1 MVKWVWG
8 KTGPLSKMFR
18 ALAEALEGD
27 ELPAPIPEPRTE
39 RKPKV
44 YSEPPAPLAEREAPR
59 RVRDIQGRYTTEG
72 YVSPAAK
79 LGLEDPLKVLL
90 GTPTSSGVP
99 DVPPPSQLIDPLAL
113 LLRKEDYVQ
122 SAKLG
127 VVLAEKAREAAR
139 TVKAVVQKVLPIV
152 QPAELPPALKA
163 FDPRAEGTGL
173 GGTRAPPPSARAP
186 REEALKIAARTGNNF
201 RTDDVMDLTLGQHTR
216 EAEKITM
223 VFEAPPKREANF
235 SYIAARAKDELRS
248 RTTDDQYYV
257 SSASLDQTVQPV
269 PARTK
274 ERLDPILQAT
284 LPDRRIFREGWE
296 DYNFC
301 TDIPAAT
308 PAHKVPV
315 RCAKE
320 AFLAAGGS
328 LQGLGLPADTTAE
341 LYSLPTWAEMKI
353 FLARLAAEIRSPHPN
368 TQQAA
373 QRALLGGA
381 QRPTERRWEPG
392 MEVFARVGPSRT
404 LVRRRIVSGFP
415 LPTAAFPEFVGAQAD
430 YLAVGALYVD
440 SPQKWRWSVRATAG
454 LLLTVNKEM
463 WDFEVESRDEPGDF
477 RALRAGRHTSRE
489 ATALSPYKPHYL
501 RINWSAYPEDI
512 VEWQEAVPGS
522 KPKLLGGGAVKLTQ
536 SAKAPMMRF
545 AVYARERSSP
555 PRGTYAN
562 PQFVGTFGSGR
573 RFEERR
579 CPDVFYS
586 LTHDVEIDNRR
597 NTLAGYDS
605 YAVFKTQ
612 SFWQCTTPVSPMAWR
627 TLTWVMRF
635 EVLPTA
641 GASPMRCVAGAYPFF
656 LYLAYTPARSGSDPL
671 AQGVYLYLYRQKGA
685 SYVFSRQRIERAS
698 WYYISV
704 SYTDGIPGNLTLR
717 VVPMKD
723 AVANVR
729 TLYSPAAVGTMRVED
744 DVFYRMQPAE
754 AAGAAGS
761 DVPYLSLGWQK
772 YGGGSAGMTAMVA
785 RMHVFDY
792 TLAEEDYKVDIADA
806 WEKEW
811 WN

>member
-1 MVKWVWG
+1 
-8 KTGPLSKMFR
+8 MFR

-27 ELPAPIPEPRTE
+27 ELPAPIPEPRRPPE

-44 YSEPPAPLAEREAPR
+44 YSEPPDSTREAPR
-59 RVRDIQGRYTTEG
+59 RARDIHGRYTTEG
-72 YVSPAAK
+72 YVSPAIK

-90 GTPTSSGVP
+90 GTPTSSAVP
-99 DVPPPSQLIDPLAL
+99 DVPSPSQLIDPLAL

-127 VVLAEKAREAAR
+127 VVLAEKAREAGRA
-139 TVKAVVQKVLPIV
+139 VKAAAQKVLPIV
-152 QPAELPPALKA
+152 EPAELPPALKA

-173 GGTRAPPPSARAP
+173 GGSRVPPPSARAP

-201 RTDDVMDLTLGQHTR
+201 RTDDVLDLTLGQHTQ

-235 SYIAARAKDELRS
+235 SYIAARAKDELRT

-257 SSASLDQTVQPV
+257 SSAALDRSAQPV

-328 LQGLGLPADTTAE
+328 LQGLGLPADATAE

-381 QRPTERRWEPG
+381 ARPTERRWEPG

-430 YLAVGALYVD
+430 YLAIGALYVD

-489 ATALSPYKPHYL
+489 ATALTPYKPHYL

-512 VEWQEAVPGS
+512 VEYQEAVPGS
-522 KPKLLGGGAVKLTQ
+522 KPKLLGSGAVKLTQ
-536 SAKAPMMRF
+536 SVKAPMMRF

-579 CPDVFYS
+579 CPDLFYS

-656 LYLAYTPARSGSDPL
+656 LYLAYTPARAGADPL

-685 SYVFSRQRIERAS
+685 AYVFSRQRIERAS

-704 SYTDGIPGNLTLR
+704 SYTDGIPGNLALR
-717 VVPMKD
+717 VVAMKD

-729 TLYSPAAVGTMRVED
+729 TLYSATAQAIMRVED

-754 AAGAAGS
+754 ATGAVGS
-761 DVPYLSLGWQK
+761 DIPYLSLGWQK
-772 YGGGSAGMTAMVA
+772 YGGGSAGMTAIVA

-792 TLAEEDYKVDIADA
+792 TLSEDDYKVDIADA

>member
-1 MVKWVWG
+1 
-8 KTGPLSKMFR
+8 MFR

-27 ELPAPIPEPRTE
+27 ELPAPIPEPRRPTE

-44 YSEPPAPLAEREAPR
+44 YSEPPDSTREPPR
-59 RVRDIQGRYTTEG
+59 RARDIHGRYTLEG
-72 YVSPAAK
+72 YISPVSK
-79 LGLEDPLKVLL
+79 LGLEDPLTVLL
-90 GTPTSSGVP
+90 GQPASGLTPGVP
-99 DVPPPSQLIDPLAL
+99 HPSQMIDPLAL
-113 LLRKEDYVQ
+113 LLRKEDYTQ

-127 VVLAEKAREAAR
+127 AVLAEKAREAAR
-139 TVKAVVQKVLPIV
+139 AVKAVVQAVLPIV
-152 QPAELPPALKA
+152 EPAELPPALKA

-173 GGTRAPPPSARAP
+173 GGTRAPPESARAP
-186 REEALKIAARTGNNF
+186 RTEALKLAAKTANNF
-201 RTDDVMDLTLGQHTR
+201 RTDDVLNLSLGAHTQ
-216 EAEKITM
+216 EAEKITNI
-223 VFEAPPKREANF
+223 FEAPPKQEPNF
-235 SYIAARAKDELRS
+235 SYIAARAKDELRT
-248 RTTDDQYYV
+248 RTTDDRYYV
-257 SSASLDQTVQPV
+257 RSASLDQVTQPI

-284 LPDRRIFREGWE
+284 LPDRRVFREGWE

-301 TDIPAAT
+301 SDIPAAT
-308 PAHKVPV
+308 PSHKVPV

-320 AFLAAGGS
+320 AFLSAGGS
-328 LQGLGLPADTTAE
+328 LAGLGLPADTTAE

-353 FLARLAAEIRSPHPN
+353 FLAGLAAEIRSPNPN

-373 QRALLGGA
+373 QRSLLGGA
-381 QRPTERRWEPG
+381 GRPTERNWQPG

-404 LVRRRIVSGFP
+404 LVRRRVVGGFP

-430 YLAVGALYVD
+430 YLAIGALYVD

-463 WDFEVESRDEPGDF
+463 WDFEVETRDEPGDF
-477 RALRAGRHTSRE
+477 RALKAGRHTSRE
-489 ATALSPYKPHYL
+489 ATALTPYKPHYL

-512 VEWQEAVPGS
+512 VEFQEAVPGAA
-522 KPKLLGGGAVKLTQ
+522 PKLLGNGAVKLTQ
-536 SAKAPMMRF
+536 VAKAPMMRF

-641 GASPMRCVAGAYPFF
+641 GSSPMRCVAGAYPFF
-656 LYLAYTPARSGSDPL
+656 LYLAYTPAQRRPDGEEVV
-671 AQGVYLYLYRQKGA
+671 QGVYLYVYRQRGSA
-685 SYVFSRQRIERAS
+685 YVYSRQRIERAS

-704 SYTDGIPGNLTLR
+704 SYKDGVPGNLTLR
-717 VVPMKD
+717 VVGMKD
-723 AVANVR
+723 AVSNVR
-729 TLYSPAAVGTMRVED
+729 TLYGRQAEAVMRVED
-744 DVFYRMQPAE
+744 DVFYRVQPLE
-754 AAGAAGS
+754 GGEGGGAAAAH
-761 DVPYLSLGWQK
+761 VPYLTLGWQK
-772 YGGGSAGMTAMVA
+772 YGGSPGMTAMVA

-792 TLAEEDYKVDIADA
+792 TLSEEDYKVDIADA
-806 WEKEW
+806 WEKDW

>member
-1 MVKWVWG
+1 
-8 KTGPLSKMFR
+8 MFR
-18 ALAEALEGD
+18 ALAEALAGD
-27 ELPAPIPEPRTE
+27 EVPAPIPEPRQRSE

-44 YSEPPAPLAEREAPR
+44 YSEPPDSTREAPR
-59 RVRDIQGRYTTEG
+59 RARDIHGRYTTEG
-72 YVSPAAK
+72 YVSPVTK
-79 LGLEDPLKVLL
+79 LGLEDPLTALL
-90 GTPTSSGVP
+90 GHPASGLQPAVP
-99 DVPPPSQLIDPLAL
+99 HPSQMIDPLAL

-127 VVLAEKAREAAR
+127 AVLAEKAREAGRA
-139 TVKAVVQKVLPIV
+139 VKAAVQTVLPIV
-152 QPAELPPALKA
+152 EPAELPPALKA
-163 FDPRAEGTGL
+163 FDPRTEGTGL
-173 GGTRAPPPSARAP
+173 GGTRAPPASARAP
-186 REEALKIAARTGNNF
+186 RTEALKLAARTGNNF
-201 RTDDVMDLTLGQHTR
+201 RTDDVLGLSLGAHTQ

-223 VFEAPPKREANF
+223 VFEAPPKQEANF
-235 SYIAARAKDELRS
+235 SYIAARGKDELRT
-248 RTTDDQYYV
+248 RTTDDRYYV
-257 SSASLDQTVQPV
+257 RTASLDQVEQPI

-284 LPDRRIFREGWE
+284 LPDRRVFREGWE

-301 TDIPAAT
+301 SDIPAAT

-320 AFLAAGGS
+320 AFLSAGGS

-353 FLARLAAEIRSPHPN
+353 FLAGLAAEIRSPNPN

-373 QRALLGGA
+373 QRSLLGGA
-381 QRPTERRWEPG
+381 GRPTERNWQPG

-404 LVRRRIVSGFP
+404 LVRRRVVGGFP
-415 LPTAAFPEFVGAQAD
+415 LPTSAFPEFVGAQAD

-477 RALRAGRHTSRE
+477 RALKAGRHTSRE
-489 ATALSPYKPHYL
+489 VTTLTPYKPHYL

-512 VEWQEAVPGS
+512 VEFQEAVPGS
-522 KPKLLGGGAVKLTQ
+522 KPNLLGNGVVKLTQ
-536 SAKAPMMRF
+536 SAKAPMIRF
-545 AVYARERSSP
+545 AVYARERASP

-641 GASPMRCVAGAYPFF
+641 GSSPMRCVAGAYPFF
-656 LYLAYTPARSGSDPL
+656 LYLAYTPAQRRPDGEQV
-671 AQGVYLYLYRQKGA
+671 AQGVYLYLFRQRGA
-685 SYVFSRQRIERAS
+685 AYVYSRQRIERSS

-704 SYTDGIPGNLTLR
+704 SYKDGVPGNLALR
-717 VVPMKD
+717 VVSMKD
-723 AVANVR
+723 AASNVR
-729 TLYSPAAVGTMRVED
+729 TLYGRQAEAIMRVED
-744 DVFYRMQPAE
+744 DVFYRTQCVEPYGHNRVQPLE
-754 AAGAAGS
+754 GS
-761 DVPYLSLGWQK
+761 DTAAAHVPYLTLGWQK
-772 YGGGSAGMTAMVA
+772 YGGGAAGMTAMVA

-792 TLAEEDYKVDIADA
+792 TLTEDDYKVDIADG